1 MFLVKKFPIYLLRL
15 IELAKYCQ
23 YIKKK
28 DWNIVEGILDYRKY
42 KTLYDYY
49 SVITK
54 NWSLIIS
61 TNLPSVFYSIISYVL
76 MIYFDLQRLEELY
89 NRKPSVEVAATYIPL
104 LTRQG
109 RKSDILTLINS
120 FTQKHLKQA
129 LILSHIDFL
138 IWKSY
143 FHIHFHEFEEAE
155 TSINLAEQIIQKTLQ
170 REQFSAPYVQS
181 KATLLYCKALN
192 SSNQRNHNQSLE
204 ESLQG
209 INLLEQSNIYDS
221 YLLGSLYNLAGNTLN
236 IFGKT
241 SPKENYEIALDYFSK
256 NKIERGVAVC
266 TGNIA
271 SLMIKEGKF
280 ELSLKYCFDFIDIM
294 KKFKDQR
301 NILVSYNLV
310 FSCYKSLGKMKE
322 AEEYLNHALNHMAE
336 YDLENDDIYLSASE
350 LYALL
355 GDFHSAEE
363 YLKSYYDLLK
373 VKEEEETLRKATWL
387 IHKGFIELKKKNIYE
402 SENNLNEGI
411 RISRETNYVPVLLQ
425 GLIYLI
431 ELFITKYKTEED
443 SQRKQEIFE
452 EIELNSQEC
461 VILFREYK
469 SVFQMVNYQLLQVT
483 VYILMYK
490 IELASSILERTINI
504 CKEFELEHLL
514 KEAENKLEI
523 VQELSSINRKDDLKE
538 ETDKLATTL
547 EYAMM
552 DYSLKGIKEETHIS
566 EIDDEQKIICL
577 LVILPS
583 GLPCYS
589 FNFKESEIY
598 EDELLVAGLIDA
610 IQKFSSIISPKKGV
624 FRMLEH
630 SNYIILLESR
640 EEYTVALFTEN
651 FSYDLKSKLIKFA
664 DEIEKSVEVL
674 EKQAFVKKNK
684 LKKIESELDESV
696 NKIFIETSKIR
707 A

>member
-1 MFLVKKFPIYLLRL
+1 M
-15 IELAKYCQ
+15 IELAKYSQ
-23 YIKKK
+23 YIEEK
-28 DWNIVEGILDYRKY
+28 DWNILEGVLDYRRC

-49 SVITK
+49 NEITN

-76 MIYFDLQRLEELY
+76 MIYFDLQKLEELY
-89 NRKPSVEVAATYIPL
+89 SKKPSVEVAATYIPV

-109 RKSDILTLINS
+109 KRADVLTLTNS
-120 FTQKHLKQA
+120 FTQEQLEHA
-129 LILSHIDFL
+129 FILSHIDFF
-138 IWKSY
+138 IWKGY
-143 FHIHFHEFEEAE
+143 FHMHFHEFEDAKI
-155 TSINLAEQIIQKTLQ
+155 SLKLAEQIIQKTFQ
-170 REQFSAPYVQS
+170 TEQSSAPYVQS
-181 KATLLYCKALN
+181 KATLLYVIALY
-192 SSNQRNHNQSLE
+192 SSNRRNHHQSLE

-209 INLLEQSNIYDS
+209 INLLKQSNIYDS
-221 YLLGSLYNLAGNTLN
+221 YLLGSLYNLAGNILN

-271 SLMIKEGKF
+271 SLMVQEGKF
-280 ELSLKYCFDFIDIM
+280 ELSLKYCFEFIDIM
-294 KKFKDQR
+294 KKFKDRR
-301 NILVSYNLV
+301 NVLVAYNLV

-322 AEEYLNHALNHMAE
+322 AEEYLNHALNHMVE

-355 GDFHSAEE
+355 GDFHTAEE

-373 VKEEEETLRKATWL
+373 VKEEEESFRKATWL

-402 SENNLNEGI
+402 SENNLTEGI
-411 RISRETNYVPVLLQ
+411 RISRETNHVPVLLQ

-431 ELFITKYKTEED
+431 ELLITKYKTEED
-443 SQRKQEIFE
+443 SLRKQEIFE

-469 SVFQMVNYQLLQVT
+469 SVFQMVNYQLLLVT

-504 CKEFELEHLL
+504 CKEFELEQQLNAA
-514 KEAENKLEI
+514 KSKLEI
-523 VQELSSINRKDDLKE
+523 VQELSSISKKDNLKA
-538 ETDKLATTL
+538 ETDKFATNL
-547 EYAMM
+547 EYAMI
-552 DYSLKGIKEETHIS
+552 DYSSKGVKEETHIS
-566 EIDDEQKIICL
+566 EIDDEQKLLYL

-589 FNFKESEIY
+589 FIFKETEIH

-610 IQKFSSIISPKKGV
+610 IQKFSSTISQKKGV

-630 SNYIILLESR
+630 SDCIILLESR

-651 FSYDLKSKLIKFA
+651 FSYDLKNKLIEFA
-664 DEIEKSVEVL
+664 SEVVKSIEIL
-674 EKQAFVKKNK
+674 EKQDFIKKSK
-684 LKKIESELDESV
+684 LDKIKAELNEAV
-696 NKIFIETSKIR
+696 NKIFSQVSEIEH
-707 A
+707 